1 MGSAELLAIV
11 GVFTLVS
18 GLTQLVIRPSLARFM
33 EDVRL
38 GTLDFTMKPVDA
50 QALVSMRQVEVWKL
64 VDVVVGLVVLAVA
77 ITRLG
82 ASVGPP
88 RQSRSWL
95 RCWPG

>member
-1 MGSAELLAIV
+1 
-11 GVFTLVS
+11 
-18 GLTQLVIRPSLARFM
+18 M

-38 GTLDFTMKPVDA
+38 GTLDFTMTKPVDA

-82 ASVGPP
+82 ASVG
-88 RQSRSWL
+88 
-95 RCWPG
+95 